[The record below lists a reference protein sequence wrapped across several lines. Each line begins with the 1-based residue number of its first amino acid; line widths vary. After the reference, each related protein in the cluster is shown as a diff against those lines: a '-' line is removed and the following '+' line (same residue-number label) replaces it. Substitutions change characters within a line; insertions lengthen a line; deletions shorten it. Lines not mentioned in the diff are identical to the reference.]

1 MSSHGKAETERLRKN
16 LETQLDRLV
25 EELADIEDSRDS
37 ITQEEYEQMKEET
50 MEQLR
55 EFNESLRRMITGDM
69 TLIDELGAM
78 QLATQSAISAAFKTP
93 AVIRMFGK
101 REPDQLRMRL
111 STIERD
117 FRLGKL
123 TKDSSERQR
132 GEVLSALK
140 HLGEK
145 LEPADIELLEK
156 LSLDGI
162 ADANFVPVTD
172 NSKKGEIALAIASE
186 EVRAAQDT

>member
-1 MSSHGKAETERLRKN
+1 
-16 LETQLDRLV
+16 
-25 EELADIEDSRDS
+25 
-37 ITQEEYEQMKEET
+37 

-55 EFNESLRRMITGDM
+55 EFNESLRRMISGDM
-69 TLIDELGAM
+69 TLVDELGAM

-101 REPDQLRMRL
+101 QEPDQLRMRL

-123 TKDSSERQR
+123 TKDSSDKQR
-132 GEVLSALK
+132 GEVLNALK

-145 LEPADIELLEK
+145 LEPGDIELLER

-162 ADANFVPVTD
+162 ADASFVPVTD
-172 NSKKGEIALAIASE
+172 SSKKGEIALAIASE
-186 EVRAAQDT
+186 EVRATQDT